1 MVETVNHHV
10 LSETELREI
19 EIVKEI
25 VIIDT
30 LNKEIEIVKE
40 VKKETKIEIE
50 MMKGDQR
57 EKEVIAVIESEQK
70 GPVEVTGEKI
80 GLGVNP
86 DHQAQVI
93 NIRKVRKIKKK
104 KVTNSIS
111 KKKLKKNRCNISIL
125 AQSSVKSVM
134 SETDIL
140 SNRERVTAIHPL
152 HIEYIYRRHKLKI
165 KKP

>member
-1 MVETVNHHV
+1 MNHHV

-57 EKEVIAVIESEQK
+57 EKEVIAVKESEQK
-70 GPVEVTGEKI
+70 GPVEVTGQKI
-80 GLGVNP
+80 GRGVNP
-86 DHQAQVI
+86 DHQARVI
-93 NIRKVRKIKKK
+93 NIRKVRRTKKK
-104 KVTNSIS
+104 RVKNSIS
-111 KKKLKKNRCNISIL
+111 KKKLKKNRCNISI
-125 AQSSVKSVM
+125 
-134 SETDIL
+134 
-140 SNRERVTAIHPL
+140 
-152 HIEYIYRRHKLKI
+152 
-165 KKP
+165 

>member
-1 MVETVNHHV
+1 MGTVVETVNHHV
-10 LSETELREI
+10 QSEI
-19 EIVKEI
+19 ESKEI
-25 VIIDT
+25 GIVI
-30 LNKEIEIVKE
+30 E

-104 KVTNSIS
+104 KE
-111 KKKLKKNRCNISIL
+111 KKKKKGE
-125 AQSSVKSVM
+125 K
-134 SETDIL
+134 
-140 SNRERVTAIHPL
+140 P
-152 HIEYIYRRHKLKI
+152 Y
-165 KKP
+165 KKKKKKKKK

>member
-1 MVETVNHHV
+1 MNHHV
-10 LSETELREI
+10 QSEI
-19 EIVKEI
+19 ESKEIGIVIEI

-30 LNKEIEIVKE
+30 LNKEIEIVKG

-70 GPVEVTGEKI
+70 GPVEVTGQKI
-80 GLGVNP
+80 GQGVNL

-93 NIRKVRKIKKK
+93 NIRKVRRTKKK

-111 KKKLKKNRCNISIL
+111 KRRLKKNRCNISI
-125 AQSSVKSVM
+125 
-134 SETDIL
+134 
-140 SNRERVTAIHPL
+140 
-152 HIEYIYRRHKLKI
+152 
-165 KKP
+165 